1 MALQEINTSDFTA
14 YIDHEKYNTT
24 RNEAIIR
31 VSNAPGISGWVFD
44 VPRGETITLTSEA
57 TDHYTED
64 GSFLSD
70 HIVLKP
76 IQITLSGFVGN
87 LVYRVPQ
94 KGSVEYAADQ
104 AASKLLA
111 VNSFLGP
118 LTQGA
123 TQKAAAIVSQ
133 ASYLANQVNALKKK
147 GSNVVDFFKN
157 GLNGNKEPDPQTVAY
172 HDLKA
177 LWKSKQIV
185 SLQTYW
191 EFFPTMSIVNITAQH
206 DDLTDDYTDI
216 SVTLKELRLVNVETV
231 PISED
236 LFPAPDTLQ
245 GESTTDKGKI
255 SGTGKDSKSFFYSAF
270 ESLGWIK

>member
-44 VPRGETITLTSEA
+44 VPRGETINLTSEA

-255 SGTGKDSKSFFYSAF
+255 SGTGKDSKSLLYSAG

>member
-57 TDHYTED
+57 SDHYTED

-255 SGTGKDSKSFFYSAF
+255 SGTEKDLPSILYSAGKA
-270 ESLGWIK
+270 SGRIK

>member
-236 LFPAPDTLQ
+236 LLPAPDTLQ

-255 SGTGKDSKSFFYSAF
+255 SGTGKDSKSLLYSAG

>member
-255 SGTGKDSKSFFYSAF
+255 SGTGKDLKSLLYSAE

>member
-1 MALQEINTSDFTA
+1 MALKEINTSDFTA

-255 SGTGKDSKSFFYSAF
+255 SGTEKDFKSLLYSAG
-270 ESLGWIK
+270 ESSGRIK

>member
-236 LFPAPDTLQ
+236 LSQAPDTLQ

-255 SGTGKDSKSFFYSAF
+255 SGTGKDSKSLLYSAG

>member
-123 TQKAAAIVSQ
+123 TQNAAAIVSQ

-255 SGTGKDSKSFFYSAF
+255 SGTGKDSKSLLYSAG

>member
-255 SGTGKDSKSFFYSAF
+255 SGTGKDSKSLLYSAG

>member
-44 VPRGETITLTSEA
+44 VPRGETITLTSES

-255 SGTGKDSKSFFYSAF
+255 SGTGKDSKSLLYSAG

>member
-236 LFPAPDTLQ
+236 LFQAPDTLQ

-255 SGTGKDSKSFFYSAF
+255 SGTEEDSKSLLYSAG

>member
-31 VSNAPGISGWVFD
+31 VSNAPGISGWIFD
-44 VPRGETITLTSEA
+44 VPRGETITLPAEA

-133 ASYLANQVNALKKK
+133 VSYVANQVNALKKK

-191 EFFPTMSIVNITAQH
+191 EFFPTMSIINITAQH

-255 SGTGKDSKSFFYSAF
+255 SGTGKDSKSLLYSAG

>member
-236 LFPAPDTLQ
+236 LIPAPDTLQ

-255 SGTGKDSKSFFYSAF
+255 SGTGKDSKSLLYSAG

>member
-157 GLNGNKEPDPQTVAY
+157 GINGNKEPDPQTVAY

-255 SGTGKDSKSFFYSAF
+255 SGTGKDSKSLLYSAG

>member
-123 TQKAAAIVSQ
+123 TQKVAAIVSQ

-147 GSNVVDFFKN
+147 SSNVVDFFKN

-255 SGTGKDSKSFFYSAF
+255 SGTGKDSKSLLYSAG

>member
-255 SGTGKDSKSFFYSAF
+255 SGTEEDSGSFLYSAGKA
-270 ESLGWIK
+270 SGRIK

>member
-123 TQKAAAIVSQ
+123 SQKAAAIVSQ

-157 GLNGNKEPDPQTVAY
+157 GINGNKEPDPQTVAY

-255 SGTGKDSKSFFYSAF
+255 SGTGKDSKSLLYSAG

>member
-104 AASKLLA
+104 ATSKLLA

-255 SGTGKDSKSFFYSAF
+255 SGTGKDSKSLLYSAG